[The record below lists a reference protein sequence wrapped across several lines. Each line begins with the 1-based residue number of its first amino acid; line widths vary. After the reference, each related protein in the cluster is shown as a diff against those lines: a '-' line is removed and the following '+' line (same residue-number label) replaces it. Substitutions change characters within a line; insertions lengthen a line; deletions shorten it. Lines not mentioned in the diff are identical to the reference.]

1 MQGNAAHPR
10 KATIREMFANNAA
23 KKAAMADHA
32 NDLEVEGLMRS
43 RCPNKSLHAVI
54 IGGGGGGLA

>member
-32 NDLEVEGLMRS
+32 NHLEGR
-43 RCPNKSLHAVI
+43 
-54 IGGGGGGLA
+54 GGCSNMVGIDQGVARVSHMP